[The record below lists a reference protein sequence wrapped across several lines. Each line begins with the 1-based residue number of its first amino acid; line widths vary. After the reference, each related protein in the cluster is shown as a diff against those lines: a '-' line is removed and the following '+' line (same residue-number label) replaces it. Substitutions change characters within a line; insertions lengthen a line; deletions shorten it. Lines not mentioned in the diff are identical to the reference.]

1 MSRIHLRLS
10 AAALLSLAACQDRG
24 AADRPASADSTT
36 LLEAADSVP
45 RDTAPAAPAPPVGT
59 AAPASAP
66 TADANLTGTVTKL
79 GERRYTID
87 GRTRGAS
94 TVQLTVEDGHDV
106 LYGPVDVP
114 VTGGRFRADVT
125 LEPTQRR
132 TVYAYLSE
140 PAGKRQWVVTI
151 PLDSARVAIDAKP
164 EGS

>member
-10 AAALLSLAACQDRG
+10 AAALFSLAGCQDDG
-24 AADRPASADSTT
+24 EAARTAPANSTAVQT
-36 LLEAADSVP
+36 ADSVP
-45 RDTAPAAPAPPVGT
+45 RDTASPTPPPPSDTATRMSAAP
-59 AAPASAP
+59 
-66 TADANLTGTVTKL
+66 ADANLTGTVTKL

-87 GRTRGAS
+87 GRTRGAT

-114 VTGGRFRADVT
+114 VTGGSFRAEVR

-132 TVYAYLSE
+132 TVYAYLSD

-151 PLDSARVAIDAKP
+151 PLDSARVAVDAKP

>member
-1 MSRIHLRLS
+1 MNPIHLRLS
-10 AAALLSLAACQDRG
+10 AAALLSLAACQDDGG
-24 AADRPASADSTT
+24 ASRPTPAHSTAVA
-36 LLEAADSVP
+36 AADSAP
-45 RDTAPAAPAPPVGT
+45 RDTASPTPPPRVDTGARTSAPPAG
-59 AAPASAP
+59 
-66 TADANLTGTVTKL
+66 ANLTGTVTKL

-87 GRTRGAS
+87 GRTRGAA

-114 VTGGRFRADVT
+114 VTGGSFRAEVT

-132 TVYAYLSE
+132 TVYAYLSD

-151 PLDSARVAIDAKP
+151 PLDSARVAIDARP

>member
-10 AAALLSLAACQDRG
+10 TAALLSLAACDDG
-24 AADRPASADSTT
+24 GADRPVSADSTSVA
-36 LLEAADSVP
+36 AADSVP
-45 RDTAPAAPAPPVGT
+45 RETAPAAPMPPADTAAHTSAPP
-59 AAPASAP
+59 
-66 TADANLTGTVTKL
+66 ADANLTGTVTKV

-87 GRTRGAS
+87 GRTRGAT

-114 VTGGRFRADVT
+114 VTGGSFRAEVT

-132 TVYAYLSE
+132 TVYAYLSD
-140 PAGKRQWVVTI
+140 PAGKRQWVVPI
-151 PLDSARVAIDAKP
+151 PLDSGRVAIRAKP

>member
-10 AAALLSLAACQDRG
+10 AAALLSLVACQDDAG
-24 AADRPASADSTT
+24 ADRAASADSITVA
-36 LLEAADSVP
+36 AADSVP
-45 RDTAPAAPAPPVGT
+45 RDTASPTPPPPVDTAARTSAAP
-59 AAPASAP
+59 
-66 TADANLTGTVTKL
+66 ADANLTGMVTKL

-87 GRTRGAS
+87 GRTRGAT

-114 VTGGRFRADVT
+114 VTGGSFRAEVT

-132 TVYAYLSE
+132 IVYAYLSE
-140 PAGKRQWVVTI
+140 PEGKRQWVVTI
-151 PLDSARVAIDAKP
+151 PLDSARVAVDARP

>member
-1 MSRIHLRLS
+1 MNRIHLRLS
-10 AAALLSLAACQDRG
+10 AAALLSLAACQDGGG
-24 AADRPASADSTT
+24 AGRTASADSTSV
-36 LLEAADSVP
+36 AAVDSVP
-45 RDTAPAAPAPPVGT
+45 RDTAPAAPPADT
-59 AAPASAP
+59 AARTSAP
-66 TADANLTGTVTKL
+66 STDANLTGTVTKL

-87 GRTRGAS
+87 GRTRGAT

-114 VTGGRFRADVT
+114 VTGGSFRAEVT

-132 TVYAYLSE
+132 TVYAYLSD

-151 PLDSARVAIDAKP
+151 PLDSTRVAIDARP

>member
-10 AAALLSLAACQDRG
+10 AAALLALAACQDDGG
-24 AADRPASADSTT
+24 ASRTASAESTAI
-36 LLEAADSVP
+36 EADSVP
-45 RDTAPAAPAPPVGT
+45 RDTVRAAPAPPADT
-59 AAPASAP
+59 APRPSAP
-66 TADANLTGTVTKL
+66 PADANLTGTVTKL
-79 GERRYTID
+79 GDRRYTID
-87 GRTRGAS
+87 GRTRGAT

-114 VTGGRFRADVT
+114 VTGGSFRAEVT

-132 TVYAYLSE
+132 TVQAYLSD

-151 PLDSARVAIDAKP
+151 PLDSTRVAIDARP

>member
-1 MSRIHLRLS
+1 MPRIHLRLS

-24 AADRPASADSTT
+24 AADRPAPSDSTT
-36 LLEAADSVP
+36 VAAADSLP
-45 RDTAPAAPAPPVGT
+45 RDTAPAAPAPAADT

-66 TADANLTGTVTKL
+66 PAEANLTGTVTKL
-79 GERRYTID
+79 GERRFTID

-114 VTGGRFRADVT
+114 VTGGRFRAEVT

-140 PAGKRQWVVTI
+140 PAGRRQWVVAI
-151 PLDSARVAIDAKP
+151 PLDSARVAIDARP

>member
-1 MSRIHLRLS
+1 MSGIHLRLS
-10 AAALLSLAACQDRG
+10 AAALLSLAACQDDGG
-24 AADRPASADSTT
+24 AGRTASADSIAV
-36 LLEAADSVP
+36 EADSVP
-45 RDTAPAAPAPPVGT
+45 RDTAPAAPAPPVDT
-59 AAPASAP
+59 AARTSTPP
-66 TADANLTGTVTKL
+66 ADANLTGTVTKL

-87 GRTRGAS
+87 GRTRGAT

-114 VTGGRFRADVT
+114 VTGGGFRAEVT

-132 TVYAYLSE
+132 TVYAYLSD

-151 PLDSARVAIDAKP
+151 PLDSTRVAIDARP

>member
-1 MSRIHLRLS
+1 MSSIHLRLS
-10 AAALLSLAACQDRG
+10 AALLSLAACRDDGG
-24 AADRPASADSTT
+24 ASRTAAADSTAV
-36 LLEAADSVP
+36 EADIP
-45 RDTAPAAPAPPVGT
+45 RDTAPPAPAPPDT
-59 AAPASAP
+59 ATRASAP
-66 TADANLTGTVTKL
+66 PADANLTGTVTKL

-87 GRTRGAS
+87 GRTRGAT

-114 VTGGRFRADVT
+114 VAGGSFRAEVT

-132 TVYAYLSE
+132 TVFAYLSD
-140 PAGKRQWVVTI
+140 PAGKRQWVVPI

>member
-1 MSRIHLRLS
+1 MNRIHLRLS
-10 AAALLSLAACQDRG
+10 AAALLSLAACQDEGDASRT
-24 AADRPASADSTT
+24 ASADSTT
-36 LLEAADSVP
+36 VAAADSVP
-45 RDTAPAAPAPPVGT
+45 RDTAPAAPTPPADT
-59 AAPASAP
+59 AARTSATP
-66 TADANLTGTVTKL
+66 ADANLTGTVTKL
-79 GERRYTID
+79 GERRFTID

-114 VTGGRFRADVT
+114 VTGGGFRAEVT

-132 TVYAYLSE
+132 TVYAYLSD